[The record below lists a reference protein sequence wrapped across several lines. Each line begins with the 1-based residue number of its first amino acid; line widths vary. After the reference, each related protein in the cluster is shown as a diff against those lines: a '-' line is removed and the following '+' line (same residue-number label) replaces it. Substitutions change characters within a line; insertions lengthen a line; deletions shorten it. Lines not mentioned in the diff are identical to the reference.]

1 MPSSTKTT
9 HSPTKKFHN
18 GAQRSS
24 GGDPSRYDRG
34 PTRAHPYHQ
43 PSKRKRKPKA
53 AGDPHKPHYIRKNA
67 LLNRLSPQS
76 PTGKLLDR
84 IGVSIKDDIDDD
96 QVEDEEVVTD
106 LYSDL
111 PDSAPHFY
119 TPDPGEVER
128 FLESVVS
135 AWPAHWQAPITACPD
150 NGTRPTLAVETH
162 NPSAK
167 QPVKVE
173 DLSSS
178 VLYSPTETA
187 VNSLLSSRPLEERT
201 LDPLLGDMTPPS
213 ASVLEECRNHLVPV
227 LLASAK
233 ARGGSSHLDSEQCAQ
248 LLSDDRCR
256 NFFRQARETKHQISS
271 LVSAKTPT
279 YNGLNGNLKRNR
291 DRVDETS
298 PWSRNT
304 RRRFNS
310 MDTVVS
316 EGSRRDSEIT
326 LVDFPAGRSPPKA
339 PRAMLQA
346 SHSLSGH
353 DALVSSPTRSGD
365 SSQTS
370 LITLVREAIR
380 MFPTLTSTSQ
390 PAETTEP
397 THSTTPNV
405 QVTGAEP
412 GDQFPASVSPSPT
425 DFISHQLTQPGIWFK
440 QQGRKY
446 SDIVDID
453 VDVGEDLFMI
463 SEGYG
468 NRPRRIKMGLRLCS
482 LPGSAKIDGVQL
494 QAHTPLEDIETAIQ
508 SGAMHWP
515 RKGTLVIQVNP
526 DSQQGKTW
534 LPWAFE
540 STPLDVTSCML
551 PGKNTF
557 RFIHLSDS
565 SDFTFVLVASPLLPD
580 EEWRSWDWS
589 SVFRHSHTSLSSTD
603 DPKSILME
611 FAHLPVTV
619 QS

>member
-1 MPSSTKTT
+1 MPPSTKTT
-9 HSPTKKFHN
+9 HSPVKKFYN

-24 GGDPSRYDRG
+24 AGDPSRYDRASG
-34 PTRAHPYHQ
+34 PTRDPYHQ
-43 PSKRKRKPKA
+43 PSKRKRKHKA
-53 AGDPHKPHYIRKNA
+53 AGNPHKPHYIRKKPKPNA

-84 IGVSIKDDIDDD
+84 IGVSIEDDTDDD
-96 QVEDEEVVTD
+96 QVEDEEVTD

-111 PDSAPHFY
+111 PDSVPHFY
-119 TPDPGEVER
+119 TPDPGEVDR
-128 FLESVVS
+128 FLESVIG
-135 AWPAHWQAPITACPD
+135 AWPAQAPITACPD
-150 NGTRPTLAVETH
+150 KGTRPTLAVETH
-162 NPSAK
+162 NLSVE

-173 DLSSS
+173 DLSSL

-187 VNSLLSSRPLEERT
+187 VNSLLSSRALEERT

-233 ARGGSSHLDSEQCAQ
+233 ARDSSSHLDSEQCAQ
-248 LLSDDRCR
+248 LLSGDRCR

-279 YNGLNGNLKRNR
+279 YNGFNRNLKRNR

-304 RRRFNS
+304 RRRFDS

-316 EGSRRDSEIT
+316 EVSRRDSEIT

-346 SHSLSGH
+346 SHSFSGR

-365 SSQTS
+365 SSSQTS

-390 PAETTEP
+390 PAETTEL

-405 QVTGAEP
+405 QVTGADP
-412 GDQFPASVSPSPT
+412 GDQSPASVPSSSPSPT

-440 QQGRKY
+440 QQGRKH

-453 VDVGEDLFMI
+453 VDVGEDLFFMTR
-463 SEGYG
+463 EGYG

-482 LPGSAKIDGVQL
+482 LPGGTKIDGVQL
-494 QAHTPLEDIETAIQ
+494 QAHTPLEDLETAIQ
-508 SGAMHWP
+508 SGALHWP

-534 LPWAFE
+534 LPWALE
-540 STPLDVTSCML
+540 STPLDVTS
-551 PGKNTF
+551 
-557 RFIHLSDS
+557 
-565 SDFTFVLVASPLLPD
+565 
-580 EEWRSWDWS
+580 
-589 SVFRHSHTSLSSTD
+589 
-603 DPKSILME
+603 
-611 FAHLPVTV
+611 
-619 QS
+619 